1 VSGYMF
7 ARYLPELMMGGAA
20 IAKQTLERIGWRP

>member
-1 VSGYMF
+1 MF

-20 IAKQTLERIGWRP
+20 IAKRTLERLGWRT